1 MPCHVSQSRRERTA
15 LRVQEFTAAPRLVH
29 EPLVVPARQALVHVT
44 HTAVGVTDT
53 LAARGD
59 YLLHP
64 RSGFAPGYDFVGTVE
79 QLPAHAPAELR
90 VGDRVAGILPHM
102 GAHASHLTVSPS
114 LLVRIPDTLD
124 SSVAATVPLD
134 ALTAYFAL
142 DALAPGSRKVL
153 VQGAGGAVGAWAMQL
168 ADTRQLTV
176 YGTASS
182 RSHDHAEQFGGTVLD
197 YTEPTWF
204 TQLRAETGGVD
215 GIIDH
220 TGNRELRAL
229 LRPRGRLI
237 HTAFTSK
244 PGRGQRTTAI
254 GAAAALGHHY
264 AHPRERIV
272 STPWLV
278 ASQRARYRTVLHQ
291 LFTALAHHD
300 LKAPQPHVMPFTQ
313 APNAFT
319 PTQATKPGN
328 KIMLNVAHN

>member
-1 MPCHVSQSRRERTA
+1 
-15 LRVQEFTAAPRLVH
+15 
-29 EPLVVPARQALVHVT
+29 
-44 HTAVGVTDT
+44 
-53 LAARGD
+53 
-59 YLLHP
+59 
-64 RSGFAPGYDFVGTVE
+64 
-79 QLPAHAPAELR
+79 
-90 VGDRVAGILPHM
+90 M

-264 AHPRERIV
+264 AHPRER
-272 STPWLV
+272 
-278 ASQRARYRTVLHQ
+278 